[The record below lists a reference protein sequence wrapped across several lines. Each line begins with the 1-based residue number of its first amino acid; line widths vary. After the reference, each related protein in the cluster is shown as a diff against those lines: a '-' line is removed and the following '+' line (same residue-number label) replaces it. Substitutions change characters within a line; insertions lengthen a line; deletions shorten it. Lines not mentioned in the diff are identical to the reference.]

1 MKWAWI
7 LRIYDSWGM
16 YVADVTTECDL
27 KLILTSGSYAG
38 YALGRVIMLV
48 SLLRYVKTGDEV
60 LGCNY
65 ILWGYPNLCKPEK
78 LLQVVTNCNKQNH
91 AQYKPTEYI
100 GRNMM
105 ETVCVCAGVF
115 IQRTHTHIYIYYYH
129 HHRYY
134 YYIYICMSIQ
144 PAVIS
149 PVLAG
154 PHVAWFDGHSVWA
167 LTSTGLSALYFGV
180 NSCLSTPCSWSN
192 WPGTPGFMPAGVM
205 HFAAKA
211 ASSGSMV
218 YAES

>member
-38 YALGRVIMLV
+38 YALGRVIILV

-115 IQRTHTHIYIYYYH
+115 IQRTHTYIYIYYYHH

-154 PHVAWFDGHSVWA
+154 PHVA
-167 LTSTGLSALYFGV
+167 
-180 NSCLSTPCSWSN
+180 
-192 WPGTPGFMPAGVM
+192 
-205 HFAAKA
+205 
-211 ASSGSMV
+211 
-218 YAES
+218 